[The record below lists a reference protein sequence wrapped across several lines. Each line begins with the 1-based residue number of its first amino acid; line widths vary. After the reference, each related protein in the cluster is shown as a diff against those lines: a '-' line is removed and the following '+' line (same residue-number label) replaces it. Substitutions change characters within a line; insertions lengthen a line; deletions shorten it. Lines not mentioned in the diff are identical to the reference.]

1 MALPLPVS
9 GLAIASAL
17 AAKRRYL
24 SAASPEN
31 TDHARP
37 PSKRPERE
45 DHRRSSDPL
54 LSHHVDLARRPGIN
68 LLTKLVIG
76 LHPNRYC
83 SAQTCQSLYRS
94 KDSWHVSFGPL
105 VVLVSNDLY
114 VRRER
119 IQSTQSLW
127 RLSRYVKVRLTI
139 LSQNLKRHQPA
150 FDVLLKSLMELSDGL
165 IQPSFQDFGDASL
178 QS

>member
-105 VVLVSNDLY
+105 VVLVSNDFTP
-114 VRRER
+114 
-119 IQSTQSLW
+119 SKPTDASHAPD
-127 RLSRYVKVRLTI
+127 VKVRLTI